1 MQQSCKILKEKMDLY
16 LIFSDHLLS
25 VAVYKVLT
33 VTQAGVW
40 PLVSAEL

>member
-1 MQQSCKILKEKMDLY
+1 MQHSCKILKEKMDLY
-16 LIFSDHLLS
+16 LMFSDYLLS

-40 PLVSAEL
+40 PLTSAEL